1 MTATNAAWSQGF
13 TGWDELGPKGQ
24 AWRIEKQET
33 PAKAAAPFFPDQNGH
48 VYEQL
53 LHNMPVLLHCM
64 DGSGRIVSAN
74 NRWCEA
80 LGYAHQDIEGR
91 LFNELLAPPSR
102 TKLVTAIYP
111 AYLQNGSVRG
121 EEIYIHRKDGTLATM
136 LMSMNAY
143 RGDKGRIERSV
154 CVLQDITELKIAEL
168 ATTRSDTR
176 FRGAFEAAALAMS
189 LVSPTGQIELCNPA
203 FKDFVG
209 RPEIDSRPA
218 GFEEML
224 HAEDRGPFINGMRTL
239 LSGEVS
245 TLKLELRYVKA
256 DGSLSHGATSVSL
269 VKNARGET
277 EQLVVQI
284 VDIGDRKEVS
294 RRLQVAQKME
304 AVGQLTGGL
313 AHDFNNLLTII
324 SGNLELLG
332 SKLADDE
339 KGAKRLSEALDASR
353 KGSDLT
359 RQLLAVAR
367 KQDLEPQETS
377 INALIAGMLPL
388 IERTLG
394 ENIQIKAVAMPG
406 EPRST
411 IDPSQLESAI
421 LNLAINAR
429 DAMEQG
435 GHLTIETQPA
445 YLDAD
450 YCEANPGV
458 QPGNYV
464 MIAITDDGCG
474 MPQTVLEKVFHPFFT
489 TKPEG
494 KGNGLGLAM
503 VYGFVKQSGGHIN
516 VYSEVGHGT
525 SIKIY
530 LPRRMAPSEVAPV
543 AIETNDNNEPPPPVA
558 RKKRILV
565 VEDQEAVRAVA
576 CGFLEDFGYDVVEAE
591 DGFQALAR
599 LQEHADIDLM
609 FSDVVMP
616 GGMNGFDLAQAAA
629 GMRPNLRIVHTSG
642 YPKGAMVHQDE
653 PRFREG
659 FIIMKPYR
667 REELQKIIREAFERP

>member
-1 MTATNAAWSQGF
+1 MTATNTAWSQGF

-24 AWRIEKQET
+24 AWRIEKQEI
-33 PAKAAAPFFPDQNGH
+33 PAKAPAPFFPDQNGQ

-53 LHNMPVLLHCM
+53 LHNVPVLLHCM
-64 DGSGRIVSAN
+64 DGSGRIISVN
-74 NRWCEA
+74 KRWCEA

-102 TKLVTAIYP
+102 TKLVTVIYP

-154 CVLQDITELKIAEL
+154 CLLQDITELKIAEL
-168 ATTRSDTR
+168 ATNRSDMR
-176 FRGAFEAAALAMS
+176 FRSAFDAAALAMA
-189 LVSPTGQIELCNPA
+189 LVSPTGQIELCNPT
-203 FKDFVG
+203 FKEFTG
-209 RPEIDSRPA
+209 RPEIDARPV
-218 GFEEML
+218 GFEETL
-224 HAEDRGPFINGMRTL
+224 YAEDRGPFINGMRTL

-245 TLKLELRYVKA
+245 ALKLDLRYA
-256 DGSLSHGATSVSL
+256 RGDGAIAHGATSVSL
-269 VKNARGET
+269 VKNDRGET

-284 VDIGDRKEVS
+284 VDISDRKEVS
-294 RRLQVAQKME
+294 RRLQIAQKME

-332 SKLADDE
+332 SKLAEDE
-339 KGAKRLSEALDASR
+339 KGAKRLREALDASR

-367 KQDLEPQETS
+367 KQNLEPQEVS
-377 INALIAGMLPL
+377 VNSLITGMLPL

-406 EPRST
+406 DPRST
-411 IDPSQLESAI
+411 IDASQLESAI
-421 LNLAINAR
+421 LNLSINAR
-429 DAMEQG
+429 DAMEEG

-458 QPGNYV
+458 VPGNYV

-474 MPQTVLEKVFHPFFT
+474 MPQDVLEKVFQPFFT
-489 TKPEG
+489 TKPLG

-543 AIETNDNNEPPPPVA
+543 AIESNNAEEPAPPAA

-599 LQEHADIDLM
+599 LQEHPDIDLM

-616 GGMNGFDLAQAAA
+616 GGMNGFDLAQAAS
-629 GMRPNLRIVHTSG
+629 GMRPKLRIVHTSG
-642 YPKGAMVHQDE
+642 YPKGAIVHQDE

-667 REELQKIIREAFERP
+667 REELQKIIREAFDRP